1 MNSLFLFCFRVSASV
16 SAAVQKLC
24 LILGF
29 LKDLLTTLR
38 LSDSCILQL
47 VKTCFT
53 TFLVDNMQLLQLK
66 SIGVICTVDF
76 LFLPSLLVHIDSEF
90 FFSLTFNS
98 LFRFSHHT
106 HNTRAI

>member
-1 MNSLFLFCFRVSASV
+1 M
-16 SAAVQKLC
+16 
-24 LILGF
+24 
-29 LKDLLTTLR
+29 LR

-76 LFLPSLLVHIDSEF
+76 LFLPSLLLHIDSENF
-90 FFSLTFNS
+90 AYLPFNS